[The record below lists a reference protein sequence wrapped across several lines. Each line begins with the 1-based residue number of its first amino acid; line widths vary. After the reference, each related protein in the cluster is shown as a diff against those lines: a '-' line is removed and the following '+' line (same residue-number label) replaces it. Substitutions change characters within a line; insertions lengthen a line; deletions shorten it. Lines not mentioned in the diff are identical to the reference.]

1 LITQKTISQS
11 LALVAMASI
20 SATQACLASEEILNS
35 FPCNGLENVLDKE
48 NVEFDKNQ
56 SADGK
61 GSLRVTVKKA
71 CSITLFEVS
80 KPDIG
85 QARLMYRAK
94 LRLEDPKIKTN
105 IMMSLSYKKTNE
117 TISGSLHAGKKLA
130 SGWMSCSSTR
140 LITKR
145 AQPEV
150 VALKVKFDEPG
161 TVWVDEVT
169 LSKLK
174 VRFFIP
180 IHIAQTRQLQF
191 EY

>member
-1 LITQKTISQS
+1 MITQKTISQS
-11 LALVAMASI
+11 LALVVMASI
-20 SATQACLASEEILNS
+20 FATQACLASEEILNE
-35 FPCNGLENVLDKE
+35 FPCNGLENVVDKD
-48 NVEFDKNQ
+48 NIEFDKNQ

-61 GSLRVTVKKA
+61 GSLRVTVKKP

-85 QARLMYRAK
+85 QARLIYRAK
-94 LRLEDPKIKTN
+94 LRPADPKIKTK
-105 IMMSLSYKKTNE
+105 IIMSLSYSKTNE
-117 TISGSLHAGKKLA
+117 IISGSTRAGKKLA
-130 SGWMSCSSTR
+130 SGWISCSSRR

-145 AQPEV
+145 AQPDV

-180 IHIAQTRQLQF
+180 IHIAQTRQLKS
-191 EY
+191 E